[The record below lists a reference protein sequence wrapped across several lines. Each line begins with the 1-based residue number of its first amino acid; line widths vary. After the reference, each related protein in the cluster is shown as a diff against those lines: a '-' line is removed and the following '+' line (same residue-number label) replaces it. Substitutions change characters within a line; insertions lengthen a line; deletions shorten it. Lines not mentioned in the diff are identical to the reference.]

1 MTDKPDTS
9 AAALRNKAIEHDNF
23 GYNVTA
29 NLLRAIAD
37 EKESWTAREAEL
49 VRERDEART
58 EAASASKKADE
69 EMERVKACEH
79 IAEGDEGWEVLTQ
92 ICPSTAAVAALRL
105 SAEQANADAAAIRE
119 AWTTVNKCLGIDV
132 RCEGD
137 EAARAW
143 NRFLA
148 TIDDTTAGRD
158 LLARVERM
166 RHALV
171 LLLDEAD
178 CFDNRPLEPHCQEC
192 TKGQTPAEFD
202 QGLCA
207 YHIAK
212 AALADKEPPA

>member
-49 VRERDEART
+49 VRERDEARADAKT
-58 EAASASKKADE
+58 ARNTATINLSEWKRQKARAEKAEAERDMVRAEAAAMRSALKLVVDRKTANFTIIE
-69 EMERVKACEH
+69 
-79 IAEGDEGWEVLTQ
+79 WNQ
-92 ICPSTAAVAALRL
+92 IKDAL
-105 SAEQANADAAAIRE
+105 SS
-119 AWTTVNKCLGIDV
+119 
-132 RCEGD
+132 
-137 EAARAW
+137 
-143 NRFLA
+143 
-148 TIDDTTAGRD
+148 TAGRD